1 MWILVFSCLQHHACF
16 VVIALS
22 FFSLFSWK
30 INAKNLYR
38 TVEALLRFFLKNMKL
53 CINAKH
59 LNNFTCLVISVCRYS
74 RKSFLCCWIYLFFG
88 SVKAKRMLVVISL
101 FTGVIFFILYARKS
115 RLCFSVG
122 KKEDTDLLFLSF
134 FRRPSSS
141 EVFQRYELL
150 ELSLEGGNRLSMF
163 RTSSG

>member
-1 MWILVFSCLQHHACF
+1 
-16 VVIALS
+16 
-22 FFSLFSWK
+22 
-30 INAKNLYR
+30 
-38 TVEALLRFFLKNMKL
+38 
-53 CINAKH
+53 
-59 LNNFTCLVISVCRYS
+59 
-74 RKSFLCCWIYLFFG
+74 
-88 SVKAKRMLVVISL
+88 MLVVISL

-163 RTSSG
+163 RISFSKGNTEILRIEMERPFLNSSISVVT